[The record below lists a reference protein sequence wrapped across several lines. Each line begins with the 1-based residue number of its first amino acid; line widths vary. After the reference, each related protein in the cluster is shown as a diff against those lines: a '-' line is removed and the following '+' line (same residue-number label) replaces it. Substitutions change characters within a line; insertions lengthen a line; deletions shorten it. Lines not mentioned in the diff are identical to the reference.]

1 MSKREK
7 PAVMMMLDLAP
18 AQHRKLEKGQTITIH
33 SHHHKEGGK
42 PYYIKHAKHKKILA
56 SFKKNKGIRLSGG
69 DLLGDIGN
77 FFGSVGNKVKDT
89 FNSVGQQIKSGF
101 DAFGNKITGTAEEI
115 ANKVKQQANNL
126 ISQVKSKATTDI
138 NQVKSVL
145 NNPAVDG
152 LTKLALL
159 ASGTQAGLLNS
170 QQTQDAFKLIKSG
183 ATNIG
188 DAITSTAKDVGNT
201 IKSTATDVGNTIV
214 STATDLG
221 NNLKSDL
228 GTAVNWIKDLPAEIQ
243 KFFIDNSPLLKQI
256 AITIA
261 KICVKK
267 GIPMVAKQLGGVLAD
282 ALATGAMA
290 PELIPIA
297 HALGEELGGQL
308 GNFLADYLMSLGLA
322 DQQGLP
328 QVDSFLNK
336 QSDITNAIDNATST
350 KNIISGIGIGMP
362 HHRRS
367 RSRSPSE
374 EREHKLMVKDH
385 HADEKILHA
394 IEFAKR
400 LLEHHEKH
408 GGFLG
413 LPNLGIMDTFN
424 EVKSGNTNALL
435 SRADRVAQYDPVY
448 GLAKTAYNNRGDIGA
463 TIRDVG
469 HAVKQYVPR
478 ELVKAGLTTAATA
491 GASFL
496 GMPQLGVMA
505 APFISKAVDFGYDYT
520 PNQPIGHHLQK
531 FAQDPMLE
539 HYASQYAPEAYGHY
553 QSARSAYDQYAPM
566 VHQAHHAYS
575 NPQQFAQ
582 NYIQQQPQ
590 YQEAMSQYGSARNL
604 YNQYQQDFQQA
615 TAPPLYNYSNPY
627 QFFGSGLKGS
637 HKKSRV
643 GKDKKHRVGKG
654 ASAYTSLPYHEVMTQ
669 SKVVSGGALKKKVM
683 ENDPYGGSGGSGR
696 PIVPEPSAP
705 MDATIQ
711 LGSPYA
717 RINSPAMSPFIP
729 THNQLQGYA
738 PLNKHNK
745 IGGSFAPSGTG
756 LTHHRHHHKH
766 GGSPYPAGTY

>member
-7 PAVMMMLDLAP
+7 PAVMMELDLSP

-42 PYYIKHAKHKKILA
+42 VYYIKHLKHKRILA
-56 SFKKNKGIRLSGG
+56 SFKKHKGIRLSGG
-69 DLLGDIGN
+69 DLLGDIGT
-77 FFGSVGNKVKDT
+77 FFKGGYNDQIKQT
-89 FNSVGQQIKSGF
+89 FNSAGQTIKSGF
-101 DAFGNKITGTAEEI
+101 DAFGNAITGTAEDI
-115 ANKVKQQANNL
+115 ANKIKQQATNL
-126 ISQVKSKATTDI
+126 ISQVKSKATTDL

-145 NNPAVDG
+145 NSPSVDG

-159 ASGTQAGLLNS
+159 TTAGQTGLLNA
-170 QQTQDAFKLIKSG
+170 QQTQAAFKQIQAK

-188 DAITSTAKDVGNT
+188 DAIVSTAKDVGNT
-201 IKSTATDVGNTIV
+201 IV
-214 STATDLG
+214 STAKDLG
-221 NNLKSDL
+221 NDLKNDF
-228 GTAVNWIKDLPAEIQ
+228 GTAINWLKELPADIQ
-243 KFFIDNSPLLKQI
+243 KFFIDNAPLMKQI

-308 GNFLADYLMSLGLA
+308 GNFLADYIMSLGLA
-322 DQQGLP
+322 DQQGVP
-328 QVDSFLNK
+328 EVDRILNK

-350 KNIISGIGIGMP
+350 QNLISGIGIGMR
-362 HHRRS
+362 HHRHH

-374 EREHKLMVKDH
+374 ERERIRDH

-400 LLEHHEKH
+400 LMEHHEKH

-413 LPNLGIMDTFN
+413 IPNLGIMDTLK
-424 EVKSGNTNALL
+424 EVKNGNTDALL
-435 SRADRVAQYDPVY
+435 SRADRVASYDPVY

-505 APFISKAVDFGYDYT
+505 APFISKAVDFGYDYS
-520 PNQPIGHHLQK
+520 PNQPIGHHLQN
-531 FAQDPMLE
+531 FANDPMVG
-539 HYASQYAPEAYGHY
+539 HYAQQFAPEAYGHY
-553 QSARSAYDQYAPM
+553 QSARNAYDQYSPM
-566 VHQAHHAYS
+566 MHQAHHAYS

-590 YQEAMSQYGSARNL
+590 YQEAMGQYGAARGVF
-604 YNQYQQDFQQA
+604 NQYHQDFQQA

-637 HKKSRV
+637 QKKSRV
-643 GKDKKHRVGKG
+643 GKDKRHRVGKG

-669 SKVVSGGALKKKVM
+669 SKVVSGGALKKHTIP
-683 ENDPYGGSGGSGR
+683 NSGSGR
-696 PIVPEPSAP
+696 PILPETSAP
-705 MDATIQ
+705 MDSTIQ

-717 RINSPAMSPFIP
+717 RVYSPAMSPFIP
-729 THNQLQGYA
+729 TNNPLQGYA
-738 PLNKHNK
+738 PLNKHGK
-745 IGGSFAPSGTG
+745 VGTGSTRKVGGSYLPAGTMGGSFGLSGTG
-756 LTHHRHHHKH
+756 
-766 GGSPYPAGTY
+766 SV